1 MFYEVV
7 REIIAS
13 ADISQVDISE
23 KLGKGKRYISV
34 LLTKM
39 KSAKQ
44 SMTVAT
50 FARICR
56 VCGARVVVV
65 SKSGRV
71 TDLTELF

>member
-1 MFYEVV
+1 MFYEIV

-13 ADISQVDISE
+13 AGISQVEISE

-39 KSAKQ
+39 KSTHE
-44 SMTVAT
+44 SMTVTT

>member
-1 MFYEVV
+1 MI
-7 REIIAS
+7 REIITS
-13 ADISQVDISE
+13 AGISQVDISE

-34 LLTKM
+34 LLAKI
-39 KSAKQ
+39 KSTNE

-56 VCGARVVVV
+56 ACGARVVVV
-65 SKSGRV
+65 SKSGCM

>member
-1 MFYEVV
+1 MFYEIV
-7 REIIAS
+7 REIITS
-13 ADISQVDISE
+13 ADMPQVDISE

-34 LLTKM
+34 LLAKI
-39 KSAKQ
+39 KSTKQ

>member
-1 MFYEVV
+1 MFYEIV

-13 ADISQVDISE
+13 ADMPQVDISE

-34 LLTKM
+34 LL
-39 KSAKQ
+39 AKIKGANQ